1 MNGTPSANGSE
12 ASGLYGDLSSYATLI
27 PALVAAFTPP
37 ASSNLNQDQS
47 PANDDAPSFT
57 YAPARRKPIR
67 DYAGLA
73 HVRVGHGIQ
82 SGGVDG
88 YDLSNSEYF
97 LAGGRG

>member
-1 MNGTPSANGSE
+1 MQVKRLGYTEISHR
-12 ASGLYGDLSSYATLI
+12 DK
-27 PALVAAFTPP
+27 AL
-37 ASSNLNQDQS
+37 
-47 PANDDAPSFT
+47 SFT
-57 YAPARRKPIR
+57 DVPARRKPIR

-73 HVRVGHGIQ
+73 RVRVGHGIQ